1 MKELV
6 KVENTA
12 VVAADNFGTS
22 SVIDEFISSRHASEN
37 TNRTYRNALK
47 QLVKY
52 FAANNITQPAE
63 SDIDSFVNT
72 LKAAKKSAA
81 TIRLYVTVCKSFFA
95 FTARKGFYPDVAA
108 DVTLKLRKS
117 NTHAKRALTD
127 AQAKAL
133 LASVKG
139 DNLQA
144 RRNRAI
150 IALALVTGV
159 RTVEISRANR
169 GNLREDG
176 VGGYF
181 LAVQGKGRLTAD
193 AEVRVPPAVAR
204 LIDEYLSLRGEV
216 EDSEPLFTS
225 ASRNVAWTKPTK
237 KRKANSYG
245 NRLSEQSIGKLIKRQ
260 MKSVG
265 IDDKKI
271 TAHSCRHFAAT
282 TAIKAGVDV
291 REVSAMLR
299 HSSLNVTAIYLHDLS
314 VETRRAEMSVAESLF
329 GGAA

>member
-22 SVIDEFISSRHASEN
+22 VIDEFIASRHASEN

-47 QLVKY
+47 QLLKY
-52 FAANNITQPAE
+52 FAANGITQPAE
-63 SDIDSFVNT
+63 SDIDSFVNG

-81 TIRLYVTVCKSFFA
+81 TIRLYTTVTKGFFA

-117 NTHAKRALTD
+117 TTHAKRALTD

-133 LASVKG
+133 MAAVRG
-139 DNLQA
+139 DDSLA

-150 IALALVTGV
+150 IALALVCGL
-159 RTVEISRANR
+159 RTIEISRANC

-176 VGGYF
+176 QAGYF

-193 AEVRVPPAVAR
+193 AEVRVPAPVAR

-225 ASRNVAWTKPTK
+225 ASRN
-237 KRKANSYG
+237 ANWDKNRYG
-245 NRLSEQSIGKLIKRQ
+245 NRLSEQSVGKLIKRM

-265 IDDKKI
+265 IDDKRI
-271 TAHSCRHFAAT
+271 SAHSTRHFCAT
-282 TAIKAGVDV
+282 QALRNGIDI

-299 HSSLNVTAIYLHDLS
+299 HSNLSVTLIYAHDLS
-314 VETRRAEMSVAESLF
+314 VENRRAEMSVAESLF
-329 GGAA
+329 SGAA

>member
-12 VVAADNFGTS
+12 IVAAGNFGT
-22 SVIDEFISSRHASEN
+22 SVIDEFIASRHASEN

-47 QLVKY
+47 QLLKY
-52 FAANNITQPAE
+52 FASKGITQPAE
-63 SDIDSFVNT
+63 SDIDSFVNE

-81 TIRLYVTVCKSFFA
+81 TIRLYTTVTKAFFA

-117 NTHAKRALTD
+117 TTHAKRALTD
-127 AQAKAL
+127 EQAKSL
-133 LASVKG
+133 LQAVKG
-139 DNLQA
+139 EGLQA
-144 RRNRAI
+144 RRDKAI
-150 IALALVTGV
+150 IALALVCGL
-159 RTVEISRANR
+159 RTCEISRADIAD
-169 GNLREDG
+169 LREDG
-176 VGGYF
+176 YGGYF
-181 LAVQGKGRLTAD
+181 MDVQGKGRIQKD
-193 AEVRVPPAVAR
+193 AVVRVPAAVAK
-204 LIDEYLSLRGEV
+204 LVDEYLSVRGEV
-216 EDSEPLFTS
+216 DETAPLFVS
-225 ASRNVAWTKPTK
+225 ASHNVGWQKN
-237 KRKANSYG
+237 RYG
-245 NRLSEQSIGKLIKRQ
+245 NRLSEQSIGKMIKRQ